1 MRTAKTIL
9 AVIQA
14 RGSQKLPLERLY
26 KTLFNRELYLMAYA
40 KLYPNDG
47 AMTKGATD
55 ETVDGMSVKKIEKLI
70 DDISNERYKWKA
82 VKRVYIPKKNGKQRP
97 LGIPTWSDKLLQEV
111 LRSILESY
119 YEPQFS
125 DSSHGFR
132 PNRGCHTALS
142 EIQTW
147 KGTKWFIEGD
157 ISKYFDTIDHGVL
170 LGILSQSIRDARFTR
185 LIKNLLEAGYLE
197 DWKYNKT
204 VSGTPQG
211 GVISPILANIYLNNF
226 DSWVENTL
234 IPQYTRGKKAKANPE
249 YGKMTHEI
257 KRNRDNGDYKAANAL
272 KVARRELPSIN
283 TRDESYRRL
292 KYVRYAD
299 DFILSFTG
307 TKSEA
312 EEIKAEI
319 GKYLKAELKLDLSEE
334 KTLITHATTASAKF
348 LGYNVKVQMAND
360 YISPN
365 GKRGANGVVGLFVP
379 SSVID
384 RKCAEYMK
392 NGRTIHRNKLL
403 NDDDFTIVQT
413 YGQEYRGIV
422 QYYKLAQNVSWF
434 SRLNWIMQ
442 GSLLK
447 TLACK
452 YKSSMSDM
460 KAKYAAETADPKTG
474 KTLKC
479 LRVTVPRENKK
490 PLIAE
495 YGGIS
500 LSYQRHAI
508 IDDTPYKVWG
518 GRTELVKRLLADK
531 CELCGST
538 ENIEVHHIR
547 KLADVKSEKPMWAQI
562 MATRRRKTLVVC
574 RDCHNQ
580 IHNGKLNR

>member
-1 MRTAKTIL
+1 
-9 AVIQA
+9 
-14 RGSQKLPLERLY
+14 
-26 KTLFNRELYLMAYA
+26 
-40 KLYPNDG
+40 
-47 AMTKGATD
+47 
-55 ETVDGMSVKKIEKLI
+55 
-70 DDISNERYKWKA
+70 
-82 VKRVYIPKKNGKQRP
+82 
-97 LGIPTWSDKLLQEV
+97 LLQEV

-157 ISKYFDTIDHGVL
+157 ISKYFDTIDHEVL
-170 LGILSQSIRDARFTR
+170 LGILSKSIHDNRFIR
-185 LIKNLLEAGYLE
+185 LVRNLLEAGYLE

-211 GVISPILANIYLNNF
+211 GVISPILANIYLSNF

-249 YGKMTHEI
+249 YTKMTHEI
-257 KRNRDNGDYKAANAL
+257 KRNHDNGEYKAANAL
-272 KVARRELPSIN
+272 KVARREMPSIN

-319 GKYLKAELKLDLSEE
+319 GKYLKTELKLDLSEE
-334 KTLITHATTASAKF
+334 KTLITHATTTAAKF

-384 RKCAEYMK
+384 KKCAEYMK

-434 SRLNWIMQ
+434 SRLNWI
-442 GSLLK
+442 
-447 TLACK
+447 
-452 YKSSMSDM
+452 
-460 KAKYAAETADPKTG
+460 
-474 KTLKC
+474 
-479 LRVTVPRENKK
+479 
-490 PLIAE
+490 
-495 YGGIS
+495 
-500 LSYQRHAI
+500 
-508 IDDTPYKVWG
+508 
-518 GRTELVKRLLADK
+518 
-531 CELCGST
+531 
-538 ENIEVHHIR
+538 
-547 KLADVKSEKPMWAQI
+547 
-562 MATRRRKTLVVC
+562 TLVS
-574 RDCHNQ
+574 Q
-580 IHNGKLNR
+580 L